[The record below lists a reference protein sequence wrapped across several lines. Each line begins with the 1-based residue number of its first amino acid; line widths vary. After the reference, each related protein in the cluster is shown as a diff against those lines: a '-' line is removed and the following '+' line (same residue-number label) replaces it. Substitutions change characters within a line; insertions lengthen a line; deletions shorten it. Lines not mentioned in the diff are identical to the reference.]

1 MAKTERIEAR
11 VAPEQRNVLEEAASL
26 RGESLSG
33 FVVGVALREA
43 RAVVDAA
50 TVTVVPADFA
60 AAFDAILAAPP
71 GAHATQFEHLAGY
84 EPLREGMAPF
94 PAKG

>member
-43 RAVVDAA
+43 HAVVDAA

-60 AAFDAILAAPP
+60 AAFDSILAAPP
-71 GAHATQFEHLAGY
+71 GARATEFERLGAY
-84 EPLREGMAPF
+84 EPLPEGTAPSA
-94 PAKG
+94 AKG